1 MNRLLALC
9 AAVLCLTAGA
19 ARAQEPQSLMY
30 GAVARMHSAVLNEDR
45 RFNIYVPPYY
55 PDSTRFDVVYLLDGS
70 AHEDY
75 LHVIGIVDYLQTY
88 GVIPPTMVVGL
99 SNVDRRRDFTRVSE
113 SAEDRKSAPTAG
125 GADAFV
131 RFLGEE
137 VIPYVDARN
146 HTTATRTLIGQSLGG
161 LLATQI
167 LLEKPEL
174 FTQYLIVSPSLW
186 WDSQKLAHTAPAML
200 KAHAAPG
207 RAVFLALSNEGD
219 EMRKVD
225 TTLDAQ
231 LGAAGWPGLRHVF
244 RYYPDETHATDLH
257 ISVYDGL
264 KFFARPAAK

>member
-1 MNRLLALC
+1 VCTAALC
-9 AAVLCLTAGA
+9 LLTTA
-19 ARAQEPQSLMY
+19 ARAQEPQSLTY
-30 GAVARMHSAVLNEDR
+30 GAVAHLHSAVLGEDR
-45 RFNIYVPPYY
+45 RFNIYVPPYF

-99 SNVDRRRDFTRVSE
+99 SNVDRRRDFTRASD

-137 VIPYVDARN
+137 AIPYVGA
-146 HTTATRTLIGQSLGG
+146 HYHVTGTRTLIGQSLGG
-161 LLATQI
+161 LVATQV
-167 LLEKPEL
+167 LLEKADL
-174 FTQYLIVSPSLW
+174 FTRYLIVSPSLW
-186 WDSQKLAHTAPAML
+186 WDSQKLAHAAPALL
-200 KAHAAPG
+200 KAHPAPG
-207 RAVFLALSNEGD
+207 HAVFLALSNEGD
-219 EMRKVD
+219 QMRTAD

-264 KFFARPAAK
+264 KFLAGPAAK